1 MSTSEDN
8 PNPIPGTSPADL
20 EQIHDARMTA
30 RQLAYVQMVGRAK
43 ALEEGTSEEHELN
56 HDLAKDP

>member
-43 ALEEGTSEEHELN
+43 GARGRN
-56 HDLAKDP
+56 IRRARA